1 MAEHRS
7 KRWMRRNRIWIGKE
21 VWLDSHHN
29 GTKTAISKHQEDY
42 LFYKSE
48 LAFPLSSERTNV
60 DFLQPQPDIASGEN
74 QMRCGQCNEIRAGGR
89 RWEGLSMTRRQST
102 PRSLVSS

>member
-1 MAEHRS
+1 
-7 KRWMRRNRIWIGKE
+7 MRRNRIWIGKE
-21 VWLDSHHN
+21 VWLDSPHN
-29 GTKTAISKHQEDY
+29 GTKTTISKHEEDHPY
-42 LFYKSE
+42 YKSE

-60 DFLQPQPDIASGEN
+60 DFLQPQPDITS
-74 QMRCGQCNEIRAGGR
+74 RCGQCNEIRAGGR